1 MWMRTL
7 ILKEYGT
14 TLRTRRGLIVVEN
27 RERRQELSPGDID
40 QVLILSGGVSVTSRA
55 VRLLISHGVDIVFL
69 DQRGLPVGRVYPP
82 FINKTVQTRR
92 AQYEAYNGR
101 KRWDIVYSIL
111 YAKIK
116 NQAGLLRYFAKSRE
130 EPQLKEAAIEVE
142 AHLDKLPPALGDPQ
156 RVINFEAQ
164 VARIYWGYVAE
175 LVPGDVHFDGRDP
188 EALDPFNVS
197 LNYLYAVLYS
207 DCWKGL
213 VLAGLDP
220 YAGFLHADRSGKES
234 LVYDY
239 SEMFKQIAVDRL
251 LIKMFFSGWRPD
263 LQSGLL
269 SRSSRSTLL
278 QSYKDNMQAKART
291 SDGEV
296 AALEQFV
303 KAYAVKLA
311 SFVRGEVPGYR
322 GFTAQW

>member
-1 MWMRTL
+1 MKTL

-14 TLRTRRGLIVVEN
+14 TLRTRRGLLVVEN
-27 RERRQELSPGDID
+27 KNRRQELSPGDID

-69 DQRGLPVGRVYPP
+69 DQRGYPVGRIYPP

-92 AQYEAYNGR
+92 AQYEAYNSQ
-101 KRWDIVYSIL
+101 KRWDIVYSFL

-130 EPQLKEAAIEVE
+130 EPRLREGALEIEMQ
-142 AHLDKLPPALGDPQ
+142 LDKLPSALGDPQ

-164 VARIYWGYVAE
+164 VARIYWGYVVE
-175 LVPGDVHFDGRDP
+175 LVPSDVHFDGRDP

-207 DCWKGL
+207 DCWKSL

-239 SEMFKQIAVDRL
+239 SEMFKQVAVDRL

-263 LQSGLL
+263 IDNGLL
-269 SRSSRSTLL
+269 SRSSRSALL
-278 QSYKDNMQAKART
+278 QGYKDSIEARART
-291 SDGEV
+291 SEGE
-296 AALEQFV
+296 AATLEQFL
-303 KAYAVKLA
+303 KTYAVRLA
-311 SFVRGEVPGYR
+311 SFVRGDVPSYR
-322 GFTAQW
+322 GFIAQW